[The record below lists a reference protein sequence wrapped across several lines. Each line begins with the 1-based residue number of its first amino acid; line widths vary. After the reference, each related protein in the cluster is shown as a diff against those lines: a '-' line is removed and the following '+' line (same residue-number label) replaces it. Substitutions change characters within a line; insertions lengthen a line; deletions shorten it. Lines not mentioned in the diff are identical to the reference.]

1 MLGKLIKNEFKATS
15 RLILPLY
22 IVLLVVTI
30 INKIVIEIQDSSTVA
45 ITENKVFIAFAAI
58 LVLTYFLSLMAVG
71 ALTIIFLIKRFYDNM
86 LKDEGYLSFT
96 LPVTTGQ
103 HLISKIV
110 VSYTWVL
117 TTILSLIASVLILMS
132 GKGIVDEAKSFWT
145 GLIEVIQDGN
155 QMIAIVVILCIVLSI
170 YNIVITPYL
179 CFSVGQRFNGHK
191 ILGAF
196 ITYVVVYI
204 INQVIGVITMVAF
217 FAVGSNLD
225 QLTDGEIFSM
235 TMYYECALLLI
246 ESTIFTL
253 ITYHMLDK
261 KLNLD

>member
-1 MLGKLIKNEFKATS
+1 MLGKLIKNEFKATG

-155 QMIAIVVILCIVLSI
+155 QLTAAIVVLSVILSI
-170 YNIVITPYL
+170 YNIIITPYL

-191 ILGAF
+191 IIGAF

-204 INQVIGVITMVAF
+204 INQVIGVVSLTAF
-217 FAVGSNLD
+217 FALGSNID
-225 QLTDGEIFSM
+225 QLTDGEIFRW
-235 TMYYECALLLI
+235 TMYYELILLVV
-246 ESTIFTL
+246 ESAVFTF